1 MMILPED
8 ASLQVV
14 AERLA
19 AAGGQP
25 HAEIIRVL
33 GVALARIGALE
44 EEVQRLRAVQ
54 RKMVSFRLRALDGA
68 DPMDA
73 LYEER
78 ELHEI
83 FTAMVAEENRQE
95 AADDR
100 FPEVDAAAPL

>member
-19 AAGGQP
+19 AAGVQP
-25 HAEIIRVL
+25 HAEIMRVL
-33 GVALARIGALE
+33 GVAFARIGALE
-44 EEVQRLRAVQ
+44 AEVQRLRAVQ
-54 RKMVSFRLRALDGA
+54 RRMVSFRLRALGRT

-73 LYEER
+73 LYEES

-83 FTAMVAEENRQE
+83 FTAMVAEENRVE
-95 AADDR
+95 ALDDR
-100 FPEVDAAAPL
+100 FPEADAAPAV